1 MDLRSSANLDTKEMT
16 TAIERFRNYASKE
29 AGIYLPSPEDLSQLQ
44 EIENQTKNNAQY
56 L

>member
-1 MDLRSSANLDTKEMT
+1 MT

-29 AGIYLPSPEDLSQLQ
+29 AGIYLPEPGELAMLQ
-44 EIENQTKNNAQY
+44 QIENEIKKNEQY